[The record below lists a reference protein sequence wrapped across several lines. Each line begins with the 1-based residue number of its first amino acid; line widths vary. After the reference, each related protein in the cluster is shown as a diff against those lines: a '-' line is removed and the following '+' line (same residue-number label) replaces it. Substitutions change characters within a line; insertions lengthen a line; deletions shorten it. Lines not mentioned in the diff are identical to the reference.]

1 LIRVLHVI
9 KVLSGTGGSSRAAC
23 DIARAVARAAPVENR
38 IVSLLPAL
46 PGGARLAGERGLA
59 LLDTPAPAALRR
71 AVAAADILHVHWWN
85 DPGIYRFL
93 MSDLPAA
100 RLLLFVHVAG
110 DVPPNVLIPELV
122 EAADLC
128 VAGCPYVLGCPALR
142 DLPPEVRDR
151 KVAVVTATGDFSRLA
166 GIADARRDD
175 GSFDASNVFN
185 VGYIGAV
192 DFKKMHPE
200 FVAMSARARIPEARF
215 VVCGQGHV
223 DLLARQARELGVA
236 ARFDFRGH
244 VEDVAPVLA
253 GLDVFGYPLC
263 ANPGAELAVQEAMTA
278 GVPPVVFGLGGL
290 RDAVQ
295 HGTTGLVVGS
305 EEEYTRALEHLHADA
320 GERRR
325 LGANA
330 RDFAARSFGA
340 ESSARRLLEV
350 YRELLRRPKRRRR
363 WPGEPASGA
372 ALFARSLGEAG
383 EPFWSSLRGA
393 GTANRA
399 DRAGI
404 ETAEQRIASSSR
416 LMLWGLARYC
426 EAFPRDPHLR
436 LWHGLVQRESGEAA

>member
-1 LIRVLHVI
+1 MIRVLHVI
-9 KVLSGTGGSSRAAC
+9 KVLSERGGSSRAAC
-23 DIARAVARAAPVENR
+23 DVARAMAREAPVESR
-38 IVSLLPAL
+38 IVSLLPAS
-46 PGGARLAGERGLA
+46 PGGARMAEERGLA
-59 LLDTPAPAALRR
+59 VLDAPAPAALRR
-71 AVAAADILHVHWWN
+71 AVAAADVVHVHWWN

-93 MSDLPAA
+93 MSDLPAS

-128 VAGCPYVLGCPALR
+128 VVGCPYVLGCPALR

-151 KVAVVTATGDFSRLA
+151 KVAVVLATGDFSRLA
-166 GIADARRDD
+166 GVADARRDG
-175 GSFDASNVFN
+175 GSFN
-185 VGYIGAV
+185 VGYVGTV
-192 DFKKMHPE
+192 DFKKMHPA

-215 VVCGQGHV
+215 IVCGQGQV
-223 DLLARQARELGVA
+223 DLLERQARELGA
-236 ARFDFRGH
+236 AGRFDFRGH

-253 GLDVFGYPLC
+253 SLDVFGYPLS

-295 HGTTGLVVGS
+295 HGVTGLVVDS
-305 EEEYTRALEHLHADA
+305 EEEYTRALEHLHADP

-340 ESSARRLLEV
+340 EASARRLLEV
-350 YRELLRRPKRRRR
+350 YRELLRGPKRRRR
-363 WPGEPASGA
+363 WPGEPESGA

-383 EPFWSSLRGA
+383 EPFRISLRG
-393 GTANRA
+393 G
-399 DRAGI
+399 DRERVEA
-404 ETAEQRIASSSR
+404 AERRIAGSSR
-416 LMLWGLARYC
+416 LMLWGLAQYC
-426 EAFPRDPHLR
+426 AAFPGDPHLR
-436 LWHGLVQRESGEAA
+436 LWHGLAQRESGEAAW